1 MLQAEISCIV
11 SARPPPTFTWF
22 FNSEPIEE
30 GDRFHTF
37 SCNIFAIFRNYRRT
51 FEMREM
57 EGRMDEYEQVLRV
70 ADVKKTDYGKYLCR
84 ATNGAGDKAEVV
96 IELKPTG

>member
-1 MLQAEISCIV
+1 
-11 SARPPPTFTWF
+11 
-22 FNSEPIEE
+22 
-30 GDRFHTF
+30 
-37 SCNIFAIFRNYRRT
+37 
-51 FEMREM
+51 MREM

-70 ADVKKTDYGKYLCR
+70 ADVKKADYGKYLCR